1 MLSWFARNGVCAN
14 LLMLLIVVAGIVT
27 IRDVK
32 QEVFPE
38 ISTDKILVSVAYPG
52 AAPAE
57 VEKGVCL
64 RIEEAVDGIAGI
76 KRLNAFAGE
85 GAGTATIDAL
95 PGTDLKTLLDEVKTR
110 IDAITTFPEE
120 CEKPVVQ
127 EMLLRR
133 RVLEVAVRGE
143 VEYPSLRK
151 AAEKVRDGIS
161 ALNGV
166 SLVQLTNARPYE
178 ISIEISETALRRHSL
193 SFDQVAAA
201 VRRSS
206 LDLPG
211 GALGAP
217 MPYLLDGRQHIAL
230 TVGGEVSGLVAFRL
244 PE

>member
-1 MLSWFARNGVCAN
+1 MLSWFTRNGVCAN

-143 VEYPSLRK
+143 VE
-151 AAEKVRDGIS
+151 
-161 ALNGV
+161 
-166 SLVQLTNARPYE
+166 
-178 ISIEISETALRRHSL
+178 
-193 SFDQVAAA
+193 
-201 VRRSS
+201 
-206 LDLPG
+206 
-211 GALGAP
+211 
-217 MPYLLDGRQHIAL
+217 
-230 TVGGEVSGLVAFRL
+230 
-244 PE
+244 